1 MPLTGRI
8 QLLVILLGLVA
19 LALPW
24 LAWARLAALERRSG
38 RRLLV
43 RGVTGEQAA
52 RIVLLRGEIDRVPVD
67 ETLDFLGDGY
77 APAEPAV
84 KLAQRTYFGR
94 TLFAVVRA
102 AGIAAHGLQHRDRDG
117 RVGRLARLDG
127 ILMLWGNA
135 WPILAVGIL
144 LTPGRLAGLSVL
156 ALVALALALAHVV
169 AHLAVVDALRRAR
182 AELDGAR
189 LLDGHPRAEIDDA
202 LAAARLE
209 HLAAP
214 AKRTL
219 WGALR
224 PRE

>member
-8 QLLVILLGLVA
+8 QLLLILLGLLA

-24 LAWARLAALERRSG
+24 LAWARLAALERRTG

-77 APAEPAV
+77 AAGEPAV

-102 AGIAAHGLQHRDRDG
+102 AGIAAHGLQHRDRDR

-135 WPILAVGIL
+135 WPILALGIL
-144 LTPGRLAGLSVL
+144 LTPGRLAGLTVL
-156 ALVALALALAHVV
+156 ALVALAFALAHVV
-169 AHLAVVDALRRAR
+169 SHLAVVDALRRAR

-224 PRE
+224 PKD